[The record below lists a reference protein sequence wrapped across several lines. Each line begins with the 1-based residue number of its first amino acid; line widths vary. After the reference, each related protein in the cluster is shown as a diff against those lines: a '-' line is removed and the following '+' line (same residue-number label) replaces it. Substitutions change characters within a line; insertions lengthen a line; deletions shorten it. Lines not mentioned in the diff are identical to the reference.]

1 MSAYQKEYQWAK
13 QQPESF
19 WQAQAKNIDWF
30 EFPITILANDPNGIE
45 RWYPD
50 GLLNTSWLAL
60 DYHCE
65 QGRGD
70 KAALIYDS
78 PVTDTKQVYSYFE
91 MRDRVAR
98 IAGMLAD
105 QGVTK
110 GDRVVIYMPMIPEAA
125 MAMLACAR
133 LGAIHSVVFGG
144 FAPNELAV
152 RIEDAEPKVVLTA
165 SCGIEINK
173 VIAYKP
179 LVDKAIMDSR
189 WKPEKVVVLQRPQCD
204 AQLNS
209 ERDLDWHQAVE
220 NALPHACVPV
230 LATDPLYI
238 LYTSGTTGKP
248 KGVVRDNGGHAVA
261 MKYSMS
267 AIYNMPQDGVFWA
280 ASDVGWVV
288 GHSYIVYAPLIHG
301 CTTILFEGKPVRT
314 PDPGAFWRVCEEYG
328 VNVLFSAP
336 TAFRAIKKE
345 DPQGEHLKSYDLSKL
360 DTIFMAG
367 ERLDPPTLEW
377 VQSQTAKPVIDHW
390 WQTETGWA
398 IAGNMVGI
406 ELMPVKAGSATMP
419 IPGYQVD
426 ILDEMGLR
434 AGPMQQGFVALK
446 RPLPPSCLPTVWRN
460 HDRFESG
467 YLSQFPG
474 YYVSGDGGYLDEEG
488 YLFIMGRIDD
498 VINVA
503 GHRLSTGE
511 MEEIVGAHPA
521 VAECA
526 VVGVHDELKGQLP
539 LGFVVLKDGVKID
552 PTELEQ
558 ELVGKVRNEIG
569 AVACFKQALVVER
582 LPKTRSGK
590 ILRRT
595 IRQIA
600 DGEQYAVPSTIDDP
614 TSLNE
619 LIRLFPE
626 K

>member
-30 EFPITILANDPNGIE
+30 EFPKTILANDANGIE

-78 PVTDTKQVYSYFE
+78 PVTETQQVYSYFE

-152 RIEDAEPKVVLTA
+152 RIEDAEPKVIMTA

-173 VIAYKP
+173 VIPYKP
-179 LVDKAIMDSR
+179 MVDKAIMESR

-204 AQLNS
+204 AQLSS

-345 DPQGEHLKSYDLSKL
+345 DPQGEHLKKYDLSKL
-360 DTIFMAG
+360 ETIFMAG

-377 VQSQTAKPVIDHW
+377 VQSQAAKPVIDHW

-419 IPGYQVD
+419 IPGYQVE

-614 TSLNE
+614 SSLNE
-619 LIRLFPE
+619 IE
-626 K
+626 KVLSR

>member
-1 MSAYQKEYQWAK
+1 MSAYQEQYQSAKE
-13 QQPESF
+13 QPEAF
-19 WQAQAKNIDWF
+19 WRKQAQQIDWF
-30 EFPITILANDPNGIE
+30 QPPQTILANDEHGIE
-45 RWYPD
+45 RWFPD
-50 GLLNTSWLAL
+50 GVLNTCWLAL

-70 KAALIYDS
+70 HTALIYDS
-78 PVTDTKQVYSYFE
+78 PVTGKKQRYSYSAL
-91 MRDRVAR
+91 RDSVAKV
-98 IAGMLAD
+98 AGMLAA
-105 QGVTK
+105 QGVSK
-110 GDRVVIYMPMIPEAA
+110 GDRVIIYMPMIPEAA

-152 RIEDAEPKVVLTA
+152 RIEDAEPKVIMTA
-165 SCGIEINK
+165 SCGVEINK
-173 VIAYKP
+173 VIPYKP
-179 LVDKAIMDSR
+179 MVDKAIMDSR
-189 WKPEKVVVLQRPQCD
+189 WKPEKVLVYQR
-204 AQLNS
+204 S
-209 ERDLDWHQAVE
+209 ECRAELTHARDLEWNTVVQSTT
-220 NALPHACVPV
+220 PHGCVPV

-261 MKYSMS
+261 LKYSMQI
-267 AIYNMPQDGVFWA
+267 IYNMPQDGVFWA

-301 CTTILFEGKPVRT
+301 CTTILYEGKPVRT
-314 PDPGAFWRVCEEYG
+314 PDSGAFWRVCQEYQ
-328 VNVLFSAP
+328 VTALFSAP

-345 DPQGEHLKSYDLSKL
+345 DPNGDYLKQYDLSAL
-360 DTIFMAG
+360 TTIFMAG

-377 VQSQTAKPVIDHW
+377 VQSKTGKPVIDHW

-398 IAGNMVGI
+398 IAGNPTGL
-406 ELMPVKAGSATMP
+406 ESMPIKAGSATKP
-419 IPGYQVD
+419 IPGYQVE
-426 ILDEMGLR
+426 ILNELGEKMP
-434 AGPMQQGFVALK
+434 ANQQGFVALK

-467 YLSQFPG
+467 YLAQFPG
-474 YYVSGDGGYLDEEG
+474 YYVSGDGGYLDEDG

-526 VVGVHDELKGQLP
+526 VIGVHDELKGQLP
-539 LGFVVLKDGVKID
+539 LGLVVLKDGVKID
-552 PTELEQ
+552 AQTLEQ
-558 ELVGKVRNEIG
+558 ELVASVRNQIG
-569 AVACFKQALVVER
+569 AVACFKHAIVVER

-590 ILRRT
+590 ILRRI

-600 DGEQYAVPSTIDDP
+600 DGESYTIPSTIDDP
-614 TSLNE
+614 MSLNE
-619 LIRLFPE
+619 LENLFQH
-626 K
+626 

>member
-1 MSAYQKEYQWAK
+1 MSGYEKEYLFAKEQPEEFWK
-13 QQPESF
+13 QQAEQLS
-19 WQAQAKNIDWF
+19 WHK
-30 EFPITILANDPNGIE
+30 FPSSILQQDSNGIE
-45 RWYPD
+45 RWFAD
-50 GLLNTSWLAL
+50 GELNTAWLAL
-60 DYHCE
+60 DYHVE

-70 KAALIYDS
+70 KVALIYDS
-78 PVTDTKQVYSYFE
+78 PVTLSKKQYTYVQL
-91 MRDRVAR
+91 RDQVAKV
-98 IAGMLAD
+98 AGMLAA

-152 RIEDAEPKVVLTA
+152 RIEDAEPKVIMTA
-165 SCGIEINK
+165 SCGIEISK
-173 VIAYKP
+173 VIPYKP

-189 WKPEKVVVLQRPQCD
+189 WKPEKVLVLQRKQEL
-204 AQLNS
+204 AELNN
-209 ERDLDWHQAVE
+209 ERDLDWQQEVE
-220 NALPHACVPV
+220 KATPHECVPV
-230 LATDPLYI
+230 KSTDPLYI

-267 AIYNMPQDGVFWA
+267 TIYNISQDDVFWA

-301 CTTILFEGKPVRT
+301 CTSILFEGKPVRT
-314 PDPGAFWRVCEEYG
+314 PDPGAFWRVCHEYK
-328 VNVLFSAP
+328 VTALFSAP

-345 DPQGEHLKSYDLSKL
+345 DPEATQLEKYDLSSL
-360 DTIFMAG
+360 QTIFMAG

-377 VQSQTAKPVIDHW
+377 VQEKTGKPVIDHW

-398 IAGNMVGI
+398 IAGNPTGI
-406 ELMPVKAGSATMP
+406 EMMEVKAGSSTKP
-419 IPGYQVD
+419 IPGYQVEV
-426 ILDEMGLR
+426 LDETGESV
-434 AGPMQQGFVALK
+434 APNQQGFVALK
-446 RPLPPSCLPTVWRN
+446 RPLPPGTLPTVWRN
-460 HDRFESG
+460 HDRFETG

-474 YYVSGDGGYLDEEG
+474 YYVSGDGGYFDQDG

-511 MEEIVGAHPA
+511 MEEIVGGHPA

-526 VVGVHDELKGQLP
+526 VVGIHDDLKGQLP
-539 LGFVVLKDGVKID
+539 LGLVVLKDGVKVD
-552 PTELEQ
+552 ELALEG
-558 ELVGKVRNEIG
+558 ELVGKVRTEIG
-569 AVACFKQALVVER
+569 AVACFKHALVVDR

-590 ILRRT
+590 ILRRV

-600 DGEQYAVPSTIDDP
+600 DGESYTVPSTIDDP
-614 TSLNE
+614 SSLNE
-619 LIRLFPE
+619 IERVLHN
-626 K
+626 

>member
-30 EFPITILANDPNGIE
+30 EFPKTILANDPNGIE

-345 DPQGEHLKSYDLSKL
+345 DPQGEHLKNYDLSKL

>member
-30 EFPITILANDPNGIE
+30 EFPKTILANDPNGIE

-78 PVTDTKQVYSYFE
+78 PVTETKQVYSYFE

-179 LVDKAIMDSR
+179 MVDKAIMESR

-204 AQLNS
+204 AQLSS

-419 IPGYQVD
+419 IPGYQVG

-614 TSLNE
+614 SSLNE
-619 LIRLFPE
+619 
-626 K
+626 